1 MWVVSTIF
9 IFNIALKTF
18 DCYYINIIILYKNFI
33 SKGLDHWTQSKII
46 KEERKEE
53 EKVIYVFL

>member
-53 EKVIYVFL
+53 EKII